1 MSLEAVL
8 LGDSWYIIVIVPI
21 FWDVSAESLLLYH
34 VFCDS
39 EGALQSLTESLYIFL
54 LNACIIIGN
63 SSQVVEQK
71 IQLGF
76 NVEKCRI

>member
-54 LNACIIIGN
+54 TERLHYNWKFISGGRTKVTTVLQC
-63 SSQVVEQK
+63 
-71 IQLGF
+71 
-76 NVEKCRI
+76 